1 MSDEDSPEDEKNGAL
16 QGSGDSSSSGAGGGV
31 PESDAPA
38 AQPAEF
44 MDLPE
49 PHISGSQQE
58 NLSLILEIPVT
69 CSVELG
75 RSSMQIG
82 ELLKLARGSV
92 VDLER
97 PAGTPLDIL
106 VNGCLIAHGEVVVV
120 NNKFA
125 VRLVDIVDRRDRLKS
140 VS

>member
-1 MSDEDSPEDEKNGAL
+1 MSNEDNQEGQAP
-16 QGSGDSSSSGAGGGV
+16 GSDQQYGDSGTQAAGEGAV
-31 PESDAPA
+31 PQEPMP

-44 MDLPE
+44 ADLPAPE
-49 PHISGSQQE
+49 AAAGGPD

-75 RSSMQIG
+75 RSSMPIG

-92 VDLER
+92 VGLER

-125 VRLVDIVDRRDRLKS
+125 VRLVDIVDRRERLKS